1 MRVLA
6 HPQVDR
12 ESASRA
18 LIDLVASVAWAE
30 RQHPAGG
37 QLDRV
42 REEAMTLLP
51 RVQRGD
57 QIAARRAMELASM
70 AGARPA

>member
-18 LIDLVASVAWAE
+18 LIDLVATVAWAE
-30 RQHPAGG
+30 RQHAAGG
-37 QLDRV
+37 QLQRV
-42 REEAMTLLP
+42 REEAMMLLP
-51 RVQRGD
+51 QVQRGD
-57 QIAARRAMELASM
+57 QVAARRAMELATL